1 MKKILIIF
9 FLLILLLTIFNKQIF
24 KIIFKYKLSQWVE
37 KDVIIKNIDINY
49 SGQIVMDEV
58 QILNVKK
65 NYYQNIFEA
74 DKIIIQF
81 SLASLLSKRLILI
94 NSLNVEKPTFYLDIV
109 EKVVKNENNKKQI
122 VYEDNLGLAEKL
134 YKNIKDRIWPKKIVD
149 INFLILRSN
158 ISNPKSYIKLSSF
171 SQETEV
177 QMSNF
182 EFVKVGN
189 SGGGQ
194 HFKDVLRIIFFDII
208 ASIDNLDLRKSIKR
222 IYQF

>member
-1 MKKILIIF
+1 
-9 FLLILLLTIFNKQIF
+9 
-24 KIIFKYKLSQWVE
+24 
-37 KDVIIKNIDINY
+37 
-49 SGQIVMDEV
+49 MDEV

-134 YKNIKDRIWPKKIVD
+134 YKNIKDRIWPKIVD

>member
-9 FLLILLLTIFNKQIF
+9 FLLILLLTIFNKQIL

-49 SGQIVMDEV
+49 SGQIVMDEI

-65 NYYQNIFEA
+65 NYYKNIFEA
-74 DKIIIQF
+74 DKIIIKF
-81 SLASLLSKRLILI
+81 SLTSLISKRLIII

-122 VYEDNLGLAEKL
+122 IYEDNLGLAEKI

-149 INFLILRSN
+149 INFLILKSN

-171 SQETEV
+171 SEETEV

-208 ASIDNLDLRKSIKR
+208 ARIDDLDLRKSIKR